1 MAHDLD
7 QPRRLIVTIDN
18 DELRAQLW
26 GSFLTFT
33 QVFFPIITGRPFGI
47 SQPLGRESHFIT
59 IAKELTLS
67 ARLQNPS
74 LIINVP
80 PGSGKSTLLSYWT
93 AWTLSK
99 YPDSQ
104 YLYIS
109 YGHEL
114 ASKHT
119 EMIKRI
125 VSCNHY
131 KNLFDVHIR
140 HDSKAKDHFRT
151 TAGGSIKAFGSSGG
165 IVGHDAGLPN
175 LGRFS
180 GAVLLDDLHK
190 IDEAHSTNIRQK
202 VIENYRETILQRP
215 RAPNVPIIFIGQ
227 RVHEDDIVNY
237 MLSGKDERTWKTV
250 ILKSI
255 DDAGNA
261 LYPEVNPLAQLIE
274 KQDKNPYVF
283 SAQYQQNPI
292 PAGGSL
298 FKPEWFFMM
307 DEEPNIVATFIT
319 ADTAETNKSYN
330 DATVFGFWGIYEI
343 ETMGRKTGEHGLHWI
358 DCQELRVEPRDL
370 QSAFMDFWQDCMRH
384 RLPPLIAAIEKKSTG
399 TTLISTLQEM
409 RGIQIRNIERNRSSG
424 SKTQRF
430 LEIQHYVASKRVSMT
445 KYARHNEM
453 CLLHMS
459 KITANDSHRHDDIAD
474 VLADAIKIA
483 LIDKSLTYN
492 TKQDTLIAS
501 SIMKNQK
508 QLSMLRQGM
517 YGRQT

>member
-1 MAHDLD
+1 MTDDLD
-7 QPRRLIVTIDN
+7 Q
-18 DELRAQLW
+18 LRAQLW
-26 GSFLTFT
+26 GSFLLFTRTFY
-33 QVFFPIITGRPFGI
+33 PIVNGRDFVI
-47 SQPLGRESHFIT
+47 SNPHGRESHFIT
-59 IAKELTLS
+59 ISRELTAC
-67 ARLQNPS
+67 ARLQEMS

-93 AWTLSK
+93 AWNLSK

-104 YLYIS
+104 FLYIS

-125 VSCNHY
+125 MSTSHY
-131 KNLFDVHIR
+131 KEVFDVHIR

-151 TAGGSIKAFGSSGG
+151 TMGGSVKAFGSSGG

-175 LGRFS
+175 LDRFS
-180 GAVLLDDLHK
+180 GAVILDDLHK
-190 IDEAHSTNIRQK
+190 IDEAHSTTIRQK

-215 RAPNVPIIFIGQ
+215 RSPRVPIIFLGQ

-237 MLSGKDERTWKTV
+237 MLSGNDERKWKTV

-261 LYPEVNPLAQLIE
+261 LYPEVNPLSQLLE

-283 SAQYQQNPI
+283 SAQYQQDPI

-298 FKPEWFFMM
+298 FKPEWFYSM
-307 DEEPNIVATFIT
+307 DEEPEILATFIT

-330 DATVFGFWGIYEI
+330 DATVFGFWGVYEI
-343 ETMGRKTGEHGLHWI
+343 ETMGRKTGEHGLHWL
-358 DCQELRVEPRDL
+358 DCMEIRVEPRDL
-370 QSAFMDFWQDCMRH
+370 KETFMDFWQECMRH
-384 RLPPLIAAIEKKSTG
+384 RLPPMMAAIERKSTG
-399 TTLISTLQEM
+399 TTLLSVLQDL
-409 RGIQIRNIERNRSSG
+409 RGMQIRNIERNRSSG

-430 LEIQHYVASKRVSMT
+430 LEVQPYVASRRISYTQNAKHMP
-445 KYARHNEM
+445 M
-453 CLLHMS
+453 CIAHMS

-474 VLADAIKIA
+474 VLADAIRIA
-483 LIDKSLTYN
+483 LIDKTILYN
-492 TKQDTLIAS
+492 IKQNDKTAAT
-501 SIMKNQK
+501 IMQGQK
-508 QLSMLRQGM
+508 SALRARSNLHGGYQNS
-517 YGRQT
+517 